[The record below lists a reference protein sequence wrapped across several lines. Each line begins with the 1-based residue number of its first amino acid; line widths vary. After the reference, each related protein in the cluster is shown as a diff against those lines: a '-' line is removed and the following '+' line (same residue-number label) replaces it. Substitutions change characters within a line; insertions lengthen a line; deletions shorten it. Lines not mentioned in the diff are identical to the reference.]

1 MPQNTEI
8 PFIVYE
14 SEAIRNNSIIK
25 KLILVIAIL
34 ILLLFGSNLSW
45 IVYMSQFENVVETT
59 SESYSIEQD
68 TEQGSNNCIIK
79 GGEIIN
85 GKANN

>member
-85 GKANN
+85 GKSNN

>member
-68 TEQGSNNCIIK
+68 TEQGCNNCIIK

-85 GKANN
+85 GKTNN